1 MSRDFSR
8 YDFTKFDPQQKYNL
22 YIDCD
27 TIAFAC
33 AAACSKDPCV
43 VTHKASGRKK
53 EFENFNSFDDFLLN
67 DPKGKNF
74 EVNDFVVPTIGFA
87 LSNVKSKVDS
97 IVGFDWVN
105 DYRLYIQGKDNFR
118 YDVYP
123 EYKSNRGA
131 KPALHKHCFN
141 YMLNKY
147 KGKIE
152 VVHGYESEDFVIAD
166 AALDPLGVRAY
177 IDKDLEGHHGL
188 FLNYNNLDLGVF
200 YIDPIQAFYNLST
213 QLLIGDSTD
222 FIRGIDFVSTE
233 LREAFNVKVK
243 SIGKKTA
250 EKLLEDVK
258 HSKIEMKKRVIEVYK
273 LTYGDTW
280 KDALTLTGKLVY
292 ITKERGKVFDLDLFM
307 KGVNND

>member
-1 MSRDFSR
+1 MARDFSR
-8 YDFTKFDPQQKYNL
+8 YDFTVFDPTQTYKAYV
-22 YIDCD
+22 DSD
-27 TIAFAC
+27 TIAYAS
-33 AAACSKDPCV
+33 AAACSKDPCL
-43 VTHKASGRKK
+43 VTHKASGRRK
-53 EFENFNSFDDFLLN
+53 EFENFDAFEHFLLN
-67 DPKGKNF
+67 DEKGKKF
-74 EVNDFVVPTIGFA
+74 KVDDFNVPLIGFA
-87 LSNVKSKVDS
+87 LSNVKNKVDS
-97 IVGFDWVN
+97 IITLPYIS
-105 DYRLYIQGKDNFR
+105 DYKLYIQGSGNFR

-123 EYKSNRGA
+123 SYKSNRGD
-131 KPALHKHCFN
+131 KPALHKYCFN
-141 YMLNKY
+141 YMLKKY
-147 KGKIE
+147 SGNIE

-177 IDKDLEGHHGL
+177 LDKDLEGHHGL

-200 YIDPIQAFYNLST
+200 YIDPIQAFYNLSM

-280 KDALTLTGKLVY
+280 KDALTLTGKLAY
-292 ITKERGKVFDLDLFM
+292 ITKERGKVFDLNLFM
-307 KGVNND
+307 KGINE